1 MAEITSFHPITH
13 LDDLVLYISY
23 LHKWKI
29 WMAKLI
35 MIKKKK
41 SKQMKLNLFAVDVFL
56 VQSQELY
63 T

>member
-1 MAEITSFHPITH
+1 MTPVYMEIF
-13 LDDLVLYISY
+13 ISG
-23 LHKWKI
+23 KSE